1 MQAVILPLFMNCIKY
16 DNVNSRSKLCSSISF
31 VCATVIAM
39 GSFDPSDL
47 GRAYFYCV
55 ACPRAE
61 TCSQQAWKR
70 ASIWGWSEDE
80 CRKRLRHHLAN
91 SSLHKEEF
99 ACADGSSP
107 GEVAAVADVIEDI
120 VTESEV
126 TEPLARRKPM
136 APVSKPMAPASK
148 RKAEPPTSKDVAQQV
163 IQQLVQMQ
171 SGATSSDGGGGD
183 EFRVAPYSRR
193 AETVT
198 LRVLEIQR
206 CHDALVR
213 ASKAARHAQT
223 LTASASTAFANEAAT
238 LEQCGEIIKA
248 LIPFSY
254 VP

>member
-31 VCATVIAM
+31 VCATVVAM

-47 GRAYFYCV
+47 ARAYFYCV
-55 ACPRAE
+55 ACPRSE

-99 ACADGSSP
+99 ACADGLSP
-107 GEVAAVADVIEDI
+107 EEVAAVADVIEEI

-126 TEPLARRKPM
+126 TEPLARRQRL
-136 APVSKPMAPASK
+136 APVSK
-148 RKAEPPTSKDVAQQV
+148 RKAEPPTSQDVAQQV
-163 IQQLVQMQ
+163 IQQLVQRQ
-171 SGATSSDGGGGD
+171 SNAASSDGSAIVTLH
-183 EFRVAPYSRR
+183 RN
-193 AETVT
+193 ETVT

-238 LEQCGEIIKA
+238 LEQCGDIIKA
-248 LIPFSY
+248 LIPPS
-254 VP
+254 VT

>member
-1 MQAVILPLFMNCIKY
+1 
-16 DNVNSRSKLCSSISF
+16 
-31 VCATVIAM
+31 M

-55 ACPRAE
+55 ACPRSE

-99 ACADGSSP
+99 ACADGLSP
-107 GEVAAVADVIEDI
+107 EEVAAVADVIEEI

-126 TEPLARRKPM
+126 TEPLARGQFL
-136 APVSKPMAPASK
+136 APVSK
-148 RKAEPPTSKDVAQQV
+148 RKAQPPTSQDVAQQV

-183 EFRVAPYSRR
+183 EFSVAPYSRR

-213 ASKAARHAQT
+213 ASKAARYAET

-238 LEQCGEIIKA
+238 LEQCGEVIKA
-248 LIPFSY
+248 FIPYHFR
-254 VP
+254 P